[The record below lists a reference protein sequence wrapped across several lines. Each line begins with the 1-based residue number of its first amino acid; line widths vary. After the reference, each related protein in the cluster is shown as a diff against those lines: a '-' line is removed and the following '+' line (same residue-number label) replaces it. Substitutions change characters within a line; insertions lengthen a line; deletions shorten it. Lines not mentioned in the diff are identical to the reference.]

1 MNIKEARQQF
11 DLLLS
16 IENGDQA
23 GISSNHGEDISEEC
37 KEHEDELTIQAV
49 HRVSPRKRRRDHT
62 SRLRSTE
69 TAKMPHIMT
78 LYDRSINLNNLTPES
93 TLYSA
98 SREWMLN
105 RPSQPQTVKPRHES
119 CEDSEAES
127 QTVLCYDC
135 TDTSPYPECEPPHVI
150 EGSSIPIRTEVDIN
164 TLRKMNLKRWK
175 AVRERWQETYEQ
187 NFRAHPEC
195 VNFIKTL
202 RQPSTP
208 DSGSQL

>member
-16 IENGDQA
+16 IENGDQCQV
-23 GISSNHGEDISEEC
+23 GISSYHKEDISEDC
-37 KEHEDELTIQAV
+37 KPGEDELTIQAV
-49 HRVSPRKRRRDHT
+49 HRASPRKRRRDHVT
-62 SRLRSTE
+62 RLRSAE
-69 TAKMPHIMT
+69 TTKMPHIMT
-78 LYDRSINLNNLTPES
+78 LYDRSINLNNLTTES

-105 RPSQPQTVKPRHES
+105 RPSPPQIKSRYES
-119 CEDSEAES
+119 CDSDAES
-127 QTVLCYDC
+127 QTVFCYDC
-135 TDTSPYPECEPPHVI
+135 TDTSPYPECEPPQAI
-150 EGSSIPIRTEVDIN
+150 EGTSIPIKTEVDIN

-175 AVRERWQETYEQ
+175 SVRERWQETYEE

-195 VNFIKTL
+195 VNFIKAL
-202 RQPSTP
+202 KQPSTP

>member
-16 IENGDQA
+16 IENGAEA
-23 GISSNHGEDISEEC
+23 GVPSNRGEDGSCDLKHQDE
-37 KEHEDELTIQAV
+37 ELTIQAV
-49 HRVSPRKRRRDHT
+49 HRVSPRKRRRDHAA
-62 SRLRSTE
+62 RLKSAE
-69 TAKMPHIMT
+69 TVKMPHIMT
-78 LYDRSINLNNLTPES
+78 LYDRSINLNNLSPES
-93 TLYSA
+93 SLYAA

-105 RPSQPQTVKPRHES
+105 RPAHSQTKLRYES
-119 CEDSEAES
+119 CESESES
-127 QTVLCYDC
+127 QTVSCYDC

-175 AVRERWQETYEQ
+175 AVKERWQETYES

-195 VNFIKTL
+195 VNFIKAL
-202 RQPSTP
+202 KQPSTP